1 MRRHNQAYEYLKNA
15 IISSTILPGSPI
27 REMELAEQLQMS
39 RTPIREAMRALEAE
53 GILINYPAQGTF
65 VMSLTSSDVEEI
77 YELRSLFELW
87 ALERSLP
94 RITDEEV
101 ASLEKSFTSSFYT
114 FDWEACH
121 NADRLL
127 HALIVERSGSRRLS
141 NFVNTL
147 NTQTERIRRFS
158 AKSPTRLQ
166 VSYREHMEILTL
178 IRKRDIK
185 SCADSLK
192 KHLRSVANSAI
203 EAFILLNTESG
214 LRSELDL
221 RNPEPKSAADAGE
234 IHPRTA

>member
-1 MRRHNQAYEYLKNA
+1 
-15 IISSTILPGSPI
+15 
-27 REMELAEQLQMS
+27 MELAEQLQMS

-101 ASLEKSFTSSFYT
+101 ASLEKSFTSSVNAV
-114 FDWEACH
+114 DWEACH
-121 NADRLL
+121 NADRFL

-158 AKSPTRLQ
+158 AKLPTRLQ
-166 VSYREHMEILTL
+166 ASYREHMEILGH

-185 SCADSLK
+185 KCSESLK

-203 EAFILLNTESG
+203 EAFILLNTETA
-214 LRSELDL
+214 LRSEREMISPD
-221 RNPEPKSAADAGE
+221 RRSAYGAGE
-234 IHPRTA
+234 DSSRIT